1 MKEDAIKIVE
11 ESIKAVLP
19 DRAVEKA
26 VNSKEFG
33 DFIDGCG
40 RLILISVG
48 KAGWKMADVA
58 ARTLGERISEGLVV
72 TKYHHVMG
80 EIPGVQCIE
89 AGHPTPDE
97 NSVKGARKALKM
109 VDNLSEE
116 DRVLLL
122 ISGGGSALFEV
133 PAITLEELQ
142 NITGQ
147 LLSCGADI
155 GEINTIRKH
164 LSLVKGG
171 RFAEKCAPAKVFA
184 CILSDVLG
192 DAVDTIASGPTVPDT
207 STSEAALK
215 IVQKYNIV
223 LSDEALEAL
232 KKETPKALDNSYV
245 TISGSVRELCKAAS
259 EAAERLGYE
268 PILLTDGMNGEARE
282 IGAFMGNIAVTHQKD
297 TRSVAYIAGGESIV
311 HIKGTGKGGRNQEL
325 ALAAAEALACCSDT
339 CLVSVGSDGTDG
351 PTDAAGGYV
360 DMNTLGM
367 FKEKNMR
374 VSDYLEN
381 NDAYNALKASDGLI
395 FTGPTGTNVNDVTIL
410 LIKR

>member
-97 NSVKGARKALKM
+97 NSVKGARKALEM
-109 VDNLSEE
+109 VENLSEE

-268 PILLTDGMNGEARE
+268 TILLTDGMNGEARE
-282 IGAFMGNIAVTHQKD
+282 IGAFMGNIAETHQKD

-325 ALAAAEALACCSDT
+325 ALAATEALASCSDT
-339 CLVSVGSDGTDG
+339 CLISVGSDGTDG

-381 NDAYNALKASDGLI
+381 NDAHNALKASDGLI
-395 FTGPTGTNVNDVTIL
+395 FTGPPGTNVNDVTIL